1 MFGPLVL
8 APQLPERTS
17 LQQAQGAAKPLHV
30 WPGEGAQEMAHNFD
44 VLLERV
50 LRTGR
55 LGEPGDIQPS

>member
-1 MFGPLVL
+1 
-8 APQLPERTS
+8 
-17 LQQAQGAAKPLHV
+17 V

-55 LGEPGDIQPS
+55 LGEPGDIQPSA